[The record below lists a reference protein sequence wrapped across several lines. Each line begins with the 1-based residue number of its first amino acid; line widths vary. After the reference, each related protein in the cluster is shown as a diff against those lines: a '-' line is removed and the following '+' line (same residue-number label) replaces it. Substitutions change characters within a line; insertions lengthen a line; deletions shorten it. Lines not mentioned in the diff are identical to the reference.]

1 MKKRLFN
8 SVPSLTL
15 SFFVFVL
22 QVRRRFH
29 FSRTP
34 STDREPNNG
43 PNVTERPPAP
53 LPIFSAEYV
62 PDDSYEDLDS
72 LDRSREGSVIS
83 LEWPSPYNEIRVRST
98 NKPLMIAPVRP
109 PTKSLPP
116 SSDRKKK
123 HPFIIT
129 GGQLSQI
136 KEITA
141 SNLPAAYQPQSP
153 TSRDIPHALESD
165 ETKKAGGNYSPQL
178 HDNEPSEV
186 PENQSSSF
194 KNRSSPEHP
203 TLTTKN
209 PLYEET
215 FTSSDQ
221 KLKTNWSP
229 YDNLPPPLPE
239 PRKDADV
246 YMSPLTLPQR
256 PISGLSTHTSDTSEC
271 FDEHGYLKC
280 VASNKFD
287 LE

>member
-1 MKKRLFN
+1 MDGETNNVSNVKK
-8 SVPSLTL
+8 
-15 SFFVFVL
+15 
-22 QVRRRFH
+22 
-29 FSRTP
+29 
-34 STDREPNNG
+34 
-43 PNVTERPPAP
+43 RPPAP
-53 LPIFSAEYV
+53 LPIFPAEYV
-62 PDDSYEDLDS
+62 PHVNYEDPDS

-83 LEWPSPYNEIRVRST
+83 LEWPSPYNEIRDRSR
-98 NKPLMIAPVRP
+98 NKPSMISSKERESSNGLAPVRP
-109 PTKSLPP
+109 PTLSLPP
-116 SSDRKKK
+116 SSDR
-123 HPFIIT
+123 
-129 GGQLSQI
+129 I

-141 SNLPAAYQPQSP
+141 SNLPAACHPQSP
-153 TSRDIPHALESD
+153 TSRVIPHALESD
-165 ETKKAGGNYSPQL
+165 AVSETENARDDYSPQL
-178 HDNEPSEV
+178 HEDEQSEV

-194 KNRSSPEHP
+194 KNRSSHEHP

-209 PLYEET
+209 PLYVET
-215 FTSSDQ
+215 SISSDHT
-221 KLKTNWSP
+221 LIGYWSP